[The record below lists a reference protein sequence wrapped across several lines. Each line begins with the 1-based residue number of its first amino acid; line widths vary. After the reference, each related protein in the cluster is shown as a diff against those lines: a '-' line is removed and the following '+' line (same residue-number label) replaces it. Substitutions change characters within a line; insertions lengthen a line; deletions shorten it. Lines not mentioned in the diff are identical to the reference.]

1 MDIIKENGTTL
12 LTLNKI
18 SNWNKA
24 FDLHFNRIMFTSQ
37 WDWEQYFLTMEHQ
50 GLVMQPRQTSQRG
63 TPLDMDHFI
72 WKIFTR
78 TLSVDLIFQ
87 PKFQDVLAQWKVPTM

>member
-1 MDIIKENGTTL
+1 MR
-12 LTLNKI
+12 
-18 SNWNKA
+18 
-24 FDLHFNRIMFTSQ
+24 FNRIMFTSK

-50 GLVMQPRQTSQRG
+50 GLVSQDR
-63 TPLDMDHFI
+63 PVKEEHL
-72 WKIFTR
+72 WKIFTQ

>member
-24 FDLHFNRIMFTSQ
+24 FDLHFNRIMFTSK

-50 GLVMQPRQTSQRG
+50 GLVSQDRPVKEEHLWIW
-63 TPLDMDHFI
+63 TII

>member
-24 FDLHFNRIMFTSQ
+24 FDLHFNRIMFTSK
-37 WDWEQYFLTMEHQ
+37 WDWEQYFLTMEHH
-50 GLVMQPRQTSQRG
+50 GLVSQDRPVKDEHLWIW
-63 TPLDMDHFI
+63 TII

>member
-24 FDLHFNRIMFTSQ
+24 IDLHFNRIMFTSM
-37 WDWEQYFLTMEHQ
+37 DWEQYFLTMEHQ
-50 GLVMQPRQTSQRG
+50 GLVSQDR
-63 TPLDMDHFI
+63 PVKEEHLWI
-72 WKIFTR
+72 WT
-78 TLSVDLIFQ
+78 TLSG
-87 PKFQDVLAQWKVPTM
+87 KFSPGH

>member
-24 FDLHFNRIMFTSQ
+24 FDLRFNRIMFTSK

-50 GLVMQPRQTSQRG
+50 GLVSQDRPVKEEHLWRWTTSSG
-63 TPLDMDHFI
+63 
-72 WKIFTR
+72 
-78 TLSVDLIFQ
+78 
-87 PKFQDVLAQWKVPTM
+87 KFSPGH

>member
-24 FDLHFNRIMFTSQ
+24 FDLHFNRIMFTSK

-50 GLVMQPRQTSQRG
+50 GLVSQDR
-63 TPLDMDHFI
+63 PVKEEHLWI
-72 WKIFTR
+72 WT
-78 TLSVDLIFQ
+78 TLSG
-87 PKFQDVLAQWKVPTM
+87 KFHPDIKC

>member
-24 FDLHFNRIMFTSQ
+24 FDLHFNRIMFTSK

-50 GLVMQPRQTSQRG
+50 GLVSQDR
-63 TPLDMDHFI
+63 PVKEEHLRI
-72 WKIFTR
+72 WT
-78 TLSVDLIFQ
+78 TLSG
-87 PKFQDVLAQWKVPTM
+87 KFSPGH

>member
-24 FDLHFNRIMFTSQ
+24 FDLHFNRIMFTSK

-50 GLVMQPRQTSQRG
+50 GLVSQDR
-63 TPLDMDHFI
+63 PVKEEHLWI
-72 WKIFTR
+72 WT
-78 TLSVDLIFQ
+78 TLSR
-87 PKFQDVLAQWKVPTM
+87 KFSPGH

>member
-1 MDIIKENGTTL
+1 MDIIKKNGTTL

-24 FDLHFNRIMFTSQ
+24 FDLHFNHIMFTSK

-50 GLVMQPRQTSQRG
+50 GLVSQDR
-63 TPLDMDHFI
+63 PVKEEHLWI
-72 WKIFTR
+72 WT
-78 TLSVDLIFQ
+78 TLSG
-87 PKFQDVLAQWKVPTM
+87 KFSPRH

>member
-1 MDIIKENGTTL
+1 MDIIKKNGTTL

-24 FDLHFNRIMFTSQ
+24 FDLHFNRIMFTSK

-50 GLVMQPRQTSQRG
+50 GLVSQDR
-63 TPLDMDHFI
+63 PVKEEHL

>member
-1 MDIIKENGTTL
+1 M
-12 LTLNKI
+12 TLNKI

-24 FDLHFNRIMFTSQ
+24 FDLRFNRIMFTSK

-50 GLVMQPRQTSQRG
+50 GLVSQDR
-63 TPLDMDHFI
+63 PVKEEHL
-72 WKIFTR
+72 WKIFTQ